1 MYLMNAPVLS
11 PPVPGMP
18 LLLYVSTTETAL
30 EAVLAQHDD
39 RGKKEKA
46 IYYLSKTLLDYET
59 RYSHI

>member
-11 PPVPGMP
+11 PPVPGRP

-30 EAVLAQHDD
+30 GAVLAQHDD
-39 RGKKEKA
+39 TGKKEKA